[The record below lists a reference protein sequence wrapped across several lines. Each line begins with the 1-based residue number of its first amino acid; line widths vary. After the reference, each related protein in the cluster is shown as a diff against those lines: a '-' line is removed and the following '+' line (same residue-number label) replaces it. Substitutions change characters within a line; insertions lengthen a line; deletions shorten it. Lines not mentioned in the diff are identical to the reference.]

1 MSFFSTTYDIVIV
14 GGGISGLFLAYKL
27 SETNLEILLLE
38 KDKNLGGRIHTS
50 TDGNIQ
56 YECGAGRFNE
66 KHEKLISLIHELK
79 LQENMIALPK
89 NIDIVVRDYKTNIPL
104 NSSYLFSILKDK
116 YSDYDKSH
124 LQKITFYQLLIDM
137 FDSETA
143 NYMKDT
149 LGYDAE
155 FLHLNAHAAIT
166 MFKDDLF
173 DETEYYVLKGGLSQ
187 IMDKMESALK
197 KRKNVTILKKN
208 ELKKIFDDKIV
219 TSIDTYN
226 YKNLVLAIPQYNLKK
241 LDEFKDF
248 KQIDSVTPIE
258 LLRIYATYPLSN
270 GEPWFKD
277 IKRTTTNNYIRH
289 IIPIDYSKGLIM
301 ISYTDSL
308 YAKLLAN
315 LHSFSEEKLMEA
327 IHKEINCLFDIT
339 PPKPKKVYF
348 HYWNDAYSGLHVWK
362 PGCDIDE
369 IYPQILQPDTKK
381 NIYICGETY
390 SKKQGWIEGALET
403 SYDILKK
410 LKLENID
417 ISFS

>member
-1 MSFFSTTYDIVIV
+1 M
-14 GGGISGLFLAYKL
+14 
-27 SETNLEILLLE
+27 E
-38 KDKNLGGRIHTS
+38 
-50 TDGNIQ
+50 
-56 YECGAGRFNE
+56 
-66 KHEKLISLIHELK
+66 
-79 LQENMIALPK
+79 
-89 NIDIVVRDYKTNIPL
+89 
-104 NSSYLFSILKDK
+104 
-116 YSDYDKSH
+116 
-124 LQKITFYQLLIDM
+124 
-137 FDSETA
+137 
-143 NYMKDT
+143 
-149 LGYDAE
+149 
-155 FLHLNAHAAIT
+155 
-166 MFKDDLF
+166 
-173 DETEYYVLKGGLSQ
+173 
-187 IMDKMESALK
+187 KMESALK

-248 KQIDSVTPIE
+248 KPIDSVTPIE

-277 IKRTTTNNYIRH
+277 IKRITTNNYIRH

-308 YAKLLAN
+308 CAKLLAN
-315 LHSFSEEKLMEA
+315 LHSSGEEKLIEA

-369 IYPQILQPDTKK
+369 IYLQILQPDTKK